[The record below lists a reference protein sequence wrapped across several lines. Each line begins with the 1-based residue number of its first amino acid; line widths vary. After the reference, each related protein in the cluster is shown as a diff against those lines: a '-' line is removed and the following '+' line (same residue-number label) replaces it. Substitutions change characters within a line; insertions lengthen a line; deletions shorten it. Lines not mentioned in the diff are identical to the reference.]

1 MNAGADIAKLAAASD
16 TLRVVGEAVP
26 GAWFVGGAVRDLL
39 LEIDVMDVDLAVPG
53 DPREAARAVHKQV
66 GGDIFSLSDRF
77 GTWRINAADGFQVDL
92 TALRGETI
100 EEDLGHRDFT
110 INAMALAPNGH
121 ELTDLFGGVADIE
134 ARVLRLVAERAYE
147 DDPLRPLR
155 LPRLA
160 AALNFEIDPDTAEI
174 TRRHASRI
182 TEPAAERVFAE
193 LRALLGCDDA
203 IRGIRLLDELG
214 LMEVVLP
221 ELVRLQGLE
230 QTVYHHK
237 DVYEHTLEVLE
248 NVIELERTGYTV
260 FEDHA
265 PALRELLAEDL
276 ADELTLAGGLR
287 WAALL
292 HDIGKPDTQT
302 RFDEGRIGF
311 PGHDIRGAEIVR
323 EICKRLHTS
332 ERFAQYVAA
341 LTRHHMRLGFQIP
354 KRPLSK
360 RDEYSYLMKSRPVE
374 VEVGV
379 LSVADRMATRGR
391 KHEEGIPRH
400 VEFAVELTDTALD
413 WRANPL
419 KPLIR
424 GDELARAIGIEPG
437 PKLGELLAE
446 IAEAQYAG
454 EVTNADEAISLAR
467 TSL

>member
-1 MNAGADIAKLAAASD
+1 MTAQAEIAGLAAASEPL
-16 TLRVVGEAVP
+16 TLVGAALPE
-26 GAWFVGGAVRDLL
+26 AWFVGGAVRDLL
-39 LEIDVMDVDLAVPG
+39 VGIEVKDVDLAVPG
-53 DPREAARAVHKQV
+53 DPRAAAKAVHAKT

-77 GTWRINAADGFQVDL
+77 GTWRINAAGGFQVDL

-100 EEDLGHRDFT
+100 EEDLSHRDFT
-110 INAMALAPNGH
+110 VNAMALTARDH
-121 ELTDLFGGVADIE
+121 ELVDPYDGAGDIE
-134 ARVLRLVAERAYE
+134 RRIMRLVSERAYE

-160 AALNFEIDPDTAEI
+160 ASLEFEIDPATAET
-174 TRRHASRI
+174 TRRHAGRV

-193 LRALLGCDDA
+193 LRGLIACDGAL
-203 IRGIRLLDELG
+203 RGVRLLDGLG
-214 LMEVVLP
+214 LMAVVLP
-221 ELVRLQGLE
+221 ELIRLQGME
-230 QTVYHHK
+230 QTVFHHK

-248 NVIELERTGYTV
+248 NVIELERTGYAI

-265 PALRELLAEDL
+265 PALREMLAADL

-302 RFDEGRIGF
+302 RFEDGRVGF

-360 RDEYSYLMKSRPVE
+360 RDEYAYLVKSDPVE

-379 LSVADRMATRGR
+379 LSVADRMATRG
-391 KHEEGIPRH
+391 KNHDIGIPKH
-400 VEFAVELTDTALD
+400 VEFAVEMTDVALD
-413 WRANPL
+413 WRASPPR
-419 KPLIR
+419 PLIR
-424 GDELARAIGIEPG
+424 GDELARAVGIAPG
-437 PKLGELLAE
+437 PKLGELLAL

-454 EVTNADEAISLAR
+454 EVASADEAIALAR
-467 TSL
+467 ESL